1 MQMEAPQL
9 ACEDQMASTT
19 FSGPVK
25 AGPIKETTGTTVGTN
40 VKNTGF
46 VLMAQSVVLDIIG
59 ATAADQV
66 VATIPA
72 GSQIVDVILN
82 VVVANTDTGTATVS
96 VGTSSAATA
105 FLPATSVKSTGTTR
119 GTLTS
124 SVATDVGTS
133 DIQVLADFTA
143 QNGNGAAGSATVTV
157 LYIQSNDL

>member
-1 MQMEAPQL
+1 
-9 ACEDQMASTT
+9 MATTT

-25 AGPIKETTGTTVGTN
+25 AGTIKETTGTTVGTN

-46 VLMAQSVVLDIIG
+46 TLMAQSAVIDIIG

-82 VVVANTDTGTATVS
+82 VVVVNNDSGTATVA
-96 VGTSSAATA
+96 VGTSGSATA
-105 FLPATSVKSTGTTR
+105 FLPATTVKTVGTTR

-124 SVATDVGTS
+124 TSATNVGTN

-143 QNGNGAAGSATVTV
+143 QNSNGTTGSATVTV
-157 LYIQSNDL
+157 LYIQSNGLV